1 MSEDNLAEQ
10 AVYPDDDQNYI
21 ADPDHTLQELES
33 ELVGPP
39 QGLGFGID
47 LTRLGK
53 KMDYQ
58 DEFMAHFDEFSES
71 WRQMLKK
78 DKRF

>member
-21 ADPDHTLQELES
+21 ADPDQTLQELES

-53 KMDYQ
+53 KMDY
-58 DEFMAHFDEFSES
+58 
-71 WRQMLKK
+71 
-78 DKRF
+78 